1 MPAISE
7 KLKLET
13 ANSQTVRLWPE
24 GTFYKV
30 YERSAYLFVTR
41 LRPYE
46 VKRRYV
52 DKVGGDVVST
62 AFPRTVLGG
71 LGVDYQKNDDETVAI
86 RLDCCIDEQQYQQ
99 WRDALPL
106 TAQPA
111 RRLGRTMPG
120 LVPLNRETPVAA
132 EPPVERE
139 AAESSV
145 PAGIETLV
153 ADRIRQLNLA
163 TTTPFDCMMMLSEL
177 QRLLNSGHA

>member
-52 DKVGGDVVST
+52 DKATAPGRGKGNLDWNQGGTSDV
-62 AFPRTVLGG
+62 
-71 LGVDYQKNDDETVAI
+71 
-86 RLDCCIDEQQYQQ
+86 
-99 WRDALPL
+99 
-106 TAQPA
+106 
-111 RRLGRTMPG
+111 
-120 LVPLNRETPVAA
+120 
-132 EPPVERE
+132 PP
-139 AAESSV
+139 
-145 PAGIETLV
+145 I
-153 ADRIRQLNLA
+153 
-163 TTTPFDCMMMLSEL
+163 
-177 QRLLNSGHA
+177 